1 MTTLVI
7 AEKPSVARDIAAA
20 LGVTGRRD
28 GWFEGG
34 GHLVTWAIGH
44 LVALAQPHEIDPAW
58 KRWSLLTLP
67 MLPRQFPLV
76 VIPDTR
82 KQFAV
87 VQRLMSDRAVTR
99 IVCATDAGREGE
111 LIFRYIYDA
120 AGCRKPVSRLWISS
134 LTREAILAGFS
145 RLRDGAEFDDLADAA
160 RGRSRADWLVGMNL
174 SRAYSLVLDQ
184 DISVGR
190 VQTPTLAIL
199 VQRELA
205 IRDFVPEDY
214 REVVARFQPVTDAA
228 PPASSYVGTWFR
240 PPTPGDADDEPSKRK
255 RLPADGVEAAAIVAR
270 AFTGRAAIA
279 SIKAET
285 RSIPPPL
292 LYDLTELQ
300 RHANRLY
307 GLSAQKTLDIAQ
319 SLYERHKLISYPR
332 TDSRHLSAAVAATL
346 GDVVAAVGGQ
356 YPGLLAPGTGARPLG
371 RRFVDDARVTDHH
384 AILPTAKSAGEGLT
398 AHEQKIYDLICRR
411 LLAAWH
417 EDYVYSATTV
427 ITTITSADE
436 PAIVDHYESRGTAIQ
451 KHGWKVLE
459 VGHGKSPAKPRGKAA
474 ANETDPGD
482 QALPAGLARGQ
493 PQQVLEA
500 KALEKQTRPPPRH
513 TEATLLTAMETAGR
527 TLEEKELSDAM
538 RDLGL
543 GTPATR
549 AQIIETLLRREYAIR
564 EGKSLAAT
572 DKGIYLISV
581 VHPDV
586 KSPAMTGEWEAK
598 LKQMSRGEGD
608 LPTFMAAI
616 ESFVTEVVGRV
627 TGLSPPPAPSPRA
640 GGEKRPPTTS
650 EPPGPANEP
659 GPVRPREPAA
669 TRTSR
674 RTPASDSATILAGSP
689 PHRGTTG
696 DLFATARATP
706 SRSGAT
712 GDLFAAAP
720 STPPQR
726 GATADLFATAPAT
739 SPRRGVT
746 GDLFATAPATS
757 PRGGTAG
764 DLFDSAP
771 PTLPRRGT
779 SGDLFDSAPA
789 APLADDRFD
798 SEPAAS
804 PHRGSASDHAEA
816 TPAAPSRR
824 TAANGRLDSASVT
837 SPRRTSASKAREAT
851 SAPRSRITSDFLLA
865 TPATPSR
872 SGTTSDV
879 DSTPATP
886 TRRRATSAVD
896 STPATPARRRATSDV
911 DSTPAPST
919 RRGATSAGDSTPA
932 TPAHR
937 RVTGDVDSTFTT
949 PPRRE
954 SASAGDSP
962 PATPTRR
969 GATSEVDSSP
979 ATPTRRRATSD
990 VDSTFTTPPHREFA
1004 SDVDLAP
1011 AAPPRRRPASDVD
1024 SAPATPPRRGAAGDL
1039 FDSAAASPPIR
1050 AAPRADAASDDLLGL
1065 LRSRFAFSGFRP
1077 YQEAV
1082 CRAATRGRD
1091 LLLVMPTGAGKS
1103 LCYQLPGV
1111 ARGGTTLVI
1120 SPLIALMEDQSTR
1133 LAAQGFRAERIHSGR
1148 SRGESRQACIDYLA
1162 GNLDFL
1168 FIAPERL
1175 RVPGFPEMLAR
1186 RTPALIAVDEAH
1198 CISQWGHDFRP
1209 DYRMLGQRLPALRPA
1224 PIIALTA
1231 TATPTVQDD
1240 IVAQLGLRDAGRF
1253 IHGFRRTNIAIEVIE
1268 RNPGERAAAI
1278 RELLSDRARRP
1289 AIVYAAT
1296 RKSAEELAS
1305 ALGPRLA
1312 AAYHAGMSNDDRDRV
1327 QAAFLAGEREVI
1339 VATTAFGMGIDK
1351 ADVRTILHAA
1361 LPGSLEGYYQE
1372 IGRAGRDGAPARA
1385 VLFHAYVDRKTH
1397 EFFHERDYPDPLE
1410 LEKIFKKLP
1419 KTPTDRAALN
1429 KKRSRAGRE
1438 AFERALE
1445 KLVIHGGAI
1454 ETGEEL
1460 ARGAS
1465 TWQAGYAA
1473 QREHKQAQLLG
1484 MARFAEGHGCRM
1496 VRLVR
1501 HFGDQED
1508 SGEPCGIC
1516 DACAPARC
1524 IAQEYRA
1531 PSASEQRHVS
1541 RLLAALAQA
1550 DGQAT
1555 GRLHRE
1561 TFPDGDVD
1569 RRSFEHLLGGL
1580 VAAGLVTL
1588 EDATFPKRGKLIP
1601 FERATLTDAGRAHD
1615 MTAAGLMLPKTT
1627 PAKTAKATS
1636 KRRSSRPAGAAKR
1649 KSAKRASTKRAS
1661 PARRKRAP
1669 AKGSA

>member
-28 GWFEGG
+28 GWFEGS

-58 KRWSLLTLP
+58 KRWSLFTLP

-82 KQFAV
+82 KQFEV
-87 VQRLMSDRAVTR
+87 VHRLMGDRAVTR

-228 PPASSYVGTWFR
+228 QPASSYVGTWFR

-384 AILPTAKSAGEGLT
+384 AILPTAKSASEAGLT

-417 EDYVYSATTV
+417 EDYVYSTTTV

-459 VGHGKSPAKPRGKAA
+459 VGYGKPPAKPRGKAA
-474 ANETDPGD
+474 AAANEADPGD
-482 QALPAGLARGQ
+482 QALPAGLTRGQ

-549 AQIIETLLRREYAIR
+549 AQIIETLLRREYVIR

-572 DKGIYLISV
+572 DKGIHLISV

-598 LKQMSRGEGD
+598 LKRMSRGDGD

-627 TGLSPPPAPSPRA
+627 TGLAPPPGPLPRA
-640 GGEKRPPTTS
+640 GGEKRPPTMS

-659 GPVRPREPAA
+659 GPTRTPTA

-674 RTPASDSATILAGSP
+674 RTPASDAITTPAVPPQYRGTTGDLFSNAPATASRPGTPGDLFATIP
-689 PHRGTTG
+689 PAPPRRGTTG
-696 DLFATARATP
+696 DLFANAPAP
-706 SRSGAT
+706 SPRRGTT
-712 GDLFAAAP
+712 GDLFDAAP
-720 STPPQR
+720 PTSPRRETKSDLSDS
-726 GATADLFATAPAT
+726 ANALADDWFESAPAT
-739 SPRRGVT
+739 SPRRKST
-746 GDLFATAPATS
+746 T
-757 PRGGTAG
+757 
-764 DLFDSAP
+764 
-771 PTLPRRGT
+771 
-779 SGDLFDSAPA
+779 
-789 APLADDRFD
+789 
-798 SEPAAS
+798 
-804 PHRGSASDHAEA
+804 DHAEA
-816 TPAAPSRR
+816 ASSAPPRR
-824 TAANGRLDSASVT
+824 APTNGRLDSASVT
-837 SPRRTSASKAREAT
+837 SSRRAPANDPAEAASEAPHRRGATNGRPDSASVTSSRRASTSDHAESPPAASPRRGTTNDPLDSASVISPRRTAASERQEAT
-851 SAPRSRITSDFLLA
+851 AAPRSRITSDFLLA
-865 TPATPSR
+865 S
-872 SGTTSDV
+872 
-879 DSTPATP
+879 
-886 TRRRATSAVD
+886 
-896 STPATPARRRATSDV
+896 
-911 DSTPAPST
+911 PAP
-919 RRGATSAGDSTPA
+919 A
-932 TPAHR
+932 
-937 RVTGDVDSTFTT
+937 
-949 PPRRE
+949 PRRK
-954 SASAGDSP
+954 SAS
-962 PATPTRR
+962 
-969 GATSEVDSSP
+969 
-979 ATPTRRRATSD
+979 SD
-990 VDSTFTTPPHREFA
+990 DEAA
-1004 SDVDLAP
+1004 S
-1011 AAPPRRRPASDVD
+1011 
-1024 SAPATPPRRGAAGDL
+1024 ATPPRRTSANDLADRSPAPPARGATGDL
-1039 FDSAAASPPIR
+1039 FATSPRRSSANAQD
-1050 AAPRADAASDDLLGL
+1050 AAPPTPSSRRNSSNEPLHAAPDDLLGL

-1148 SRGESRQACIDYLA
+1148 SRAESRQACIDYLA

-1175 RVPGFPEMLAR
+1175 RVTGFPEMLAR

-1231 TATPTVQDD
+1231 TATPSVQDD

-1445 KLVIHGGAI
+1445 KLVIHGGAL
-1454 ETGEEL
+1454 ETGEGEL

-1588 EDATFPKRGKLIP
+1588 EEATFPKRGKLIP

-1615 MTAAGLMLPKTT
+1615 MTAAGLMLPKAT
-1627 PAKTAKATS
+1627 PAKKAKATS
-1636 KRRSSRPAGAAKR
+1636 KRRSSRPAAAKR
-1649 KSAKRASTKRAS
+1649 KSAKRSSTKRAS
-1661 PARRKRAP
+1661 TARRKRAP
-1669 AKGSA
+1669 ARDSA

>member
-1 MTTLVI
+1 M
-7 AEKPSVARDIAAA
+7 
-20 LGVTGRRD
+20 
-28 GWFEGG
+28 
-34 GHLVTWAIGH
+34 
-44 LVALAQPHEIDPAW
+44 
-58 KRWSLLTLP
+58 
-67 MLPRQFPLV
+67 
-76 VIPDTR
+76 
-82 KQFAV
+82 
-87 VQRLMSDRAVTR
+87 
-99 IVCATDAGREGE
+99 
-111 LIFRYIYDA
+111 
-120 AGCRKPVSRLWISS
+120 
-134 LTREAILAGFS
+134 
-145 RLRDGAEFDDLADAA
+145 
-160 RGRSRADWLVGMNL
+160 
-174 SRAYSLVLDQ
+174 
-184 DISVGR
+184 
-190 VQTPTLAIL
+190 
-199 VQRELA
+199 
-205 IRDFVPEDY
+205 
-214 REVVARFQPVTDAA
+214 
-228 PPASSYVGTWFR
+228 
-240 PPTPGDADDEPSKRK
+240 
-255 RLPADGVEAAAIVAR
+255 
-270 AFTGRAAIA
+270 
-279 SIKAET
+279 
-285 RSIPPPL
+285 
-292 LYDLTELQ
+292 
-300 RHANRLY
+300 
-307 GLSAQKTLDIAQ
+307 
-319 SLYERHKLISYPR
+319 
-332 TDSRHLSAAVAATL
+332 
-346 GDVVAAVGGQ
+346 
-356 YPGLLAPGTGARPLG
+356 
-371 RRFVDDARVTDHH
+371 
-384 AILPTAKSAGEGLT
+384 
-398 AHEQKIYDLICRR
+398 
-411 LLAAWH
+411 
-417 EDYVYSATTV
+417 
-427 ITTITSADE
+427 
-436 PAIVDHYESRGTAIQ
+436 
-451 KHGWKVLE
+451 
-459 VGHGKSPAKPRGKAA
+459 
-474 ANETDPGD
+474 
-482 QALPAGLARGQ
+482 
-493 PQQVLEA
+493 
-500 KALEKQTRPPPRH
+500 
-513 TEATLLTAMETAGR
+513 
-527 TLEEKELSDAM
+527 
-538 RDLGL
+538 
-543 GTPATR
+543 
-549 AQIIETLLRREYAIR
+549 
-564 EGKSLAAT
+564 
-572 DKGIYLISV
+572 
-581 VHPDV
+581 
-586 KSPAMTGEWEAK
+586 
-598 LKQMSRGEGD
+598 
-608 LPTFMAAI
+608 
-616 ESFVTEVVGRV
+616 
-627 TGLSPPPAPSPRA
+627 
-640 GGEKRPPTTS
+640 
-650 EPPGPANEP
+650 
-659 GPVRPREPAA
+659 
-669 TRTSR
+669 
-674 RTPASDSATILAGSP
+674 
-689 PHRGTTG
+689 
-696 DLFATARATP
+696 
-706 SRSGAT
+706 
-712 GDLFAAAP
+712 
-720 STPPQR
+720 
-726 GATADLFATAPAT
+726 
-739 SPRRGVT
+739 
-746 GDLFATAPATS
+746 
-757 PRGGTAG
+757 
-764 DLFDSAP
+764 
-771 PTLPRRGT
+771 
-779 SGDLFDSAPA
+779 
-789 APLADDRFD
+789 
-798 SEPAAS
+798 
-804 PHRGSASDHAEA
+804 
-816 TPAAPSRR
+816 
-824 TAANGRLDSASVT
+824 
-837 SPRRTSASKAREAT
+837 
-851 SAPRSRITSDFLLA
+851 
-865 TPATPSR
+865 
-872 SGTTSDV
+872 
-879 DSTPATP
+879 
-886 TRRRATSAVD
+886 
-896 STPATPARRRATSDV
+896 
-911 DSTPAPST
+911 
-919 RRGATSAGDSTPA
+919 
-932 TPAHR
+932 
-937 RVTGDVDSTFTT
+937 
-949 PPRRE
+949 
-954 SASAGDSP
+954 
-962 PATPTRR
+962 
-969 GATSEVDSSP
+969 
-979 ATPTRRRATSD
+979 
-990 VDSTFTTPPHREFA
+990 
-1004 SDVDLAP
+1004 
-1011 AAPPRRRPASDVD
+1011 
-1024 SAPATPPRRGAAGDL
+1024 
-1039 FDSAAASPPIR
+1039 
-1050 AAPRADAASDDLLGL
+1050 
-1065 LRSRFAFSGFRP
+1065 RSRFAFSGFRP

-1162 GNLDFL
+1162 GDLDFL

-1531 PSASEQRHVS
+1531 PSASEQRHVQ

-1601 FERATLTDAGRAHD
+1601 FERATLTEAGRAHD

-1627 PAKTAKATS
+1627 PAKKAKATS